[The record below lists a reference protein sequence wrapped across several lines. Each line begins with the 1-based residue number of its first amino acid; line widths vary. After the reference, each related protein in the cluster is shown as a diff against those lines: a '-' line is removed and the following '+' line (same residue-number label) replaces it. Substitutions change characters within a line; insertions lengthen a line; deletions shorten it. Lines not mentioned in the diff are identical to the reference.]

1 MNRHSIFI
9 TLFLWKFSVVRS
21 KTVPFISFYDS
32 LFRILEIM
40 SLSNSHIIF
49 PLVFPY
55 LSVGDRVCTIIADPT
70 IINSFSLAQKEC
82 LESILHGK
90 FPSVDVPSGG
100 SFDDRLIL
108 RCRRCYAFVEC
119 LVLGR
124 SRGLRLHPARAINI
138 PRREVVSVSSN
149 AGADELFVLDSS
161 ATINCHNLISSFLP
175 LAIGKL

>member
-1 MNRHSIFI
+1 
-9 TLFLWKFSVVRS
+9 
-21 KTVPFISFYDS
+21 
-32 LFRILEIM
+32 M

-55 LSVGDRVCTIIADPT
+55 LSVGDRVCTIIAHPT
-70 IINSFSLAQKEC
+70 IIDFLSLVQKEC
-82 LESILHGK
+82 LESVLLDK
-90 FPSVDVPSGG
+90 FRSVDVPPGG
-100 SFDDRLIL
+100 SSDDRLIL

-124 SRGLRLHPARAINI
+124 SRGLQLHPARSINI

-161 ATINCHNLISSFLP
+161 ATINCYNLISPFVP
-175 LAIGKL
+175 L